1 MSKKNIL
8 GGCCGTEFGCCPDGK
23 TAKEDR
29 LGLNCPCTCWKHPSS
44 LKCPDSQ
51 CGLRE
56 VGNCCKKKCN
66 KKSKYDNGFK
76 DCICDDKDENTED
89 QNLMQVISEKSNL
102 TLFNTALNITSLP
115 DILSGSDDYT
125 VFAPTDDAFKKLGN
139 LEEILDDIPLLES
152 VLKLHIVP
160 GDIKSNEINP
170 GKTNVQTLNGQ
181 DIIIEK
187 NIGISVSNESGT
199 SIAQVIEPDID
210 AENGVIHVI
219 NNVLLPSSENS
230 ESSGGGMYQ
239 NVTHNIKNYDNA
251 FYSKIYS
258 DEY

>member
-1 MSKKNIL
+1 
-8 GGCCGTEFGCCPDGK
+8 
-23 TAKEDR
+23 
-29 LGLNCPCTCWKHPSS
+29 
-44 LKCPDSQ
+44 
-51 CGLRE
+51 
-56 VGNCCKKKCN
+56 
-66 KKSKYDNGFK
+66 
-76 DCICDDKDENTED
+76 
-89 QNLMQVISEKSNL
+89 
-102 TLFNTALNITSLP
+102 
-115 DILSGSDDYT
+115 SGSDDYT